1 MVTLTN
7 KTNRH
12 LEIEDTDGK
21 FIIINS
27 GQTSGEL
34 DESKFTKRTL
44 RFIKDGTLLKKEV
57 EKYFAPNKDTES
69 KSGKKKTASTEK
81 SEN

>member
-12 LEIEDTDGK
+12 LEIEDKDGN
-21 FIIINS
+21 FILINS

-34 DESKFTKRTL
+34 DESKFTPRTL
-44 RFIKDGTLLKKEV
+44 RFITNGTLLKKEV
-57 EKYFAPNKDTES
+57 AKYFTQNKDSES
-69 KSGKKKTASTEK
+69 KSDKKKTASSKK

>member
-34 DESKFTKRTL
+34 DESQKEHLDSSKMEHYSR
-44 RFIKDGTLLKKEV
+44 KK
-57 EKYFAPNKDTES
+57 
-69 KSGKKKTASTEK
+69 
-81 SEN
+81 